1 MRAPA
6 DPGVPDAASLRL
18 LASLASFVTKW
29 AGHLLPESLLE
40 RPLVSRA
47 AALLPIGLLAALL
60 AIQTFWSP
68 TGFVIDAR
76 AAGVAVAAVA
86 LMLRA
91 PFLVV
96 VISSRRH
103 RSPVACCGVGLR
115 AGSIR
120 RRRGSGL
127 RPARARS
134 RMRATAR
141 DLSTG
146 HVGDCSPARTHSMK
160 CSTS

>member
-1 MRAPA
+1 MWPA
-6 DPGVPDAASLRL
+6 L
-18 LASLASFVTKW
+18 LVASLASFVTKW

-96 VISSRRH
+96 VIS
-103 RSPVACCGVGLR
+103 AAATAALLR
-115 AGSIR
+115 AG
-120 RRRGSGL
+120 GL
-127 RPARARS
+127 
-134 RMRATAR
+134 
-141 DLSTG
+141 G
-146 HVGDCSPARTHSMK
+146 
-160 CSTS
+160 